1 MRTSAYVDNIIIHS
15 GGIYINIYKY
25 LYIYKG
31 GSLLLA
37 GEDTGGVPRTPVTGR
52 LWHPNRVLDI
62 NEMPVG

>member
-1 MRTSAYVDNIIIHS
+1 MRTSAYIIYLYTPEVY
-15 GGIYINIYKY
+15 IYINIYKY